1 MKLLIITSLILSP
14 HLALAASTIKPTEND
29 RASTLIKH
37 NDLKLSAIN
46 RDSTNRD
53 KTQYNHCKY
62 NLNDYRHLKNS
73 EMGCAVSNNRK
84 NSSYNGD
91 ICN

>member
-1 MKLLIITSLILSP
+1 MKLLIVTSLILFS

-29 RASTLIKH
+29 RASTLIKY
-37 NDLKLSAIN
+37 NDLILSAISK
-46 RDSTNRD
+46 DSTNID

-73 EMGCAVSNNRK
+73 EMGCAVNNNIK
-84 NSSYNGD
+84 TSSCNGD